1 MHTSYRFYK
10 NRKRLIISFQKYYF
24 YVFFFKYDD
33 VWWLFWKTVN
43 FSFLCTTKNRLLRID
58 FIGYKVTHK
67 KKIHQYFYKIYTL
80 ISLFGSHLNKAS
92 ISFKVWMY
100 PIQCMIS
107 IPQNRNKS
115 KANKLSDDS
124 DSIDTITWM
133 LLRPKF
139 HVFTFLD
146 RLISQR
152 HLTSLYFFFR
162 TKRYTHY
169 LII

>member
-10 NRKRLIISFQKYYF
+10 SRKRLIISFQKYYF
-24 YVFFFKYDD
+24 YSFFFLNMMMFDD
-33 VWWLFWKTVN
+33 YFGKLLIFHFCVL
-43 FSFLCTTKNRLLRID
+43 LRNRLLRID

-67 KKIHQYFYKIYTL
+67 KKFINIFTKYIYTL

-124 DSIDTITWM
+124 DSIDTIT
-133 LLRPKF
+133 
-139 HVFTFLD
+139 
-146 RLISQR
+146 
-152 HLTSLYFFFR
+152 
-162 TKRYTHY
+162 
-169 LII
+169 